1 MIVMTKYMKDII
13 HKGSLRLFKS
23 EYLNRQIEHEEK
35 RSEIYKELT
44 GLGMRPYKAYQ
55 ISIRRMKI

>member
-1 MIVMTKYMKDII
+1 MKYMKDII
-13 HKGSLRLFKS
+13 RKESMHLFKS
-23 EYLNRQIEHEEK
+23 VFLNREAEEEEK

>member
-1 MIVMTKYMKDII
+1 MKDII
-13 HKGSLRLFKS
+13 RKESMHLFKS
-23 EYLNRQIEHEEK
+23 VFLNRKAEQEER

>member
-1 MIVMTKYMKDII
+1 MKYMKDII
-13 HKGSLRLFKS
+13 RKESMHLFKS
-23 EYLNRQIEHEEK
+23 VFLNRKAEQEEK